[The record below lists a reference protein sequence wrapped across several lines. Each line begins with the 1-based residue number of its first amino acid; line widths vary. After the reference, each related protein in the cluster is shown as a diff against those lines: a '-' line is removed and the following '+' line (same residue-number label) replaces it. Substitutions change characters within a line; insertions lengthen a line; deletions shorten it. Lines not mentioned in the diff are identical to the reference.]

1 MHEPSFGG
9 TDGEL
14 SPREGQDPAVPPA
27 LAAVPASAPA
37 MTGAS
42 SPRQKPGT
50 PSLLR
55 ELNDR
60 AALELLLAEG
70 PLTRAQLSDRTGVS
84 KVTVS
89 QMLARLED
97 RGLVMVAGEQA
108 GGRGPNAALYS
119 VVRSSAYVAGLY
131 VESDLVSAAIA
142 DVTGQCVAEIT
153 VNSNGA
159 DDPVGMVRDAIG
171 RACESAGIG
180 LDKLASVVIG
190 SPGVLDPKTGAPR
203 IAVNLPTWQEDVPD
217 ALREVLHT
225 PVVIENDVN
234 LAAMAERHW
243 GAAAGLDDFAFVW
256 LGTGLGLATVINGQV
271 RRGVGGAAGEIGW
284 MPVHGAPLPAGNE
297 HPSKAGLQ
305 AIAGGLAV
313 QTLAAEYGFTGATA
327 ADVVTAAR
335 ADLARARSSASAV
348 VPAGEVP
355 AGEVPAGEMTAR
367 EVPAGEMTAGE
378 MTAREMTA
386 ADGSRGAAF
395 FDELAHRVSIG
406 VAAVCVVLDPGLVV
420 LGGTVGK
427 AGGAELAT
435 RVAAEVRQLCL
446 ARPAVVPTSLSDEPV
461 LHGAIQAALAQ
472 ARAGLLSSLGTV
484 SD

>member
-1 MHEPSFGG
+1 MHAPSFGG
-9 TDGEL
+9 TDGDL
-14 SPREGQDPAVPPA
+14 SPREGQDQAVPSA
-27 LAAVPASAPA
+27 LAAVPAPAPA

-153 VNSNGA
+153 VDSDGT
-159 DDPVGMVRDAIG
+159 DDPVVMVRDAIG

-203 IAVNLPTWQEDVPD
+203 IAVNLPTWQEGVPD

-297 HPSKAGLQ
+297 HPSKSGLQ

-335 ADLARARSSASAV
+335 ADLARARSSASAELPV
-348 VPAGEVP
+348 GEAP
-355 AGEVPAGEMTAR
+355 DGEMADG
-367 EVPAGEMTAGE
+367 EAAGGEMA
-378 MTAREMTA
+378 A
-386 ADGSRGAAF
+386 ADGSRAAAF

-406 VAAVCVVLDPGLVV
+406 VAAVCVVLDPDLVV

-427 AGGAELAT
+427 AGGAELAA
-435 RVAAEVRQLCL
+435 RVAAGVRQLCL

-461 LHGAIQAALAQ
+461 LRGAIQAALAQ

>member
-1 MHEPSFGG
+1 
-9 TDGEL
+9 
-14 SPREGQDPAVPPA
+14 
-27 LAAVPASAPA
+27 
-37 MTGAS
+37 
-42 SPRQKPGT
+42 
-50 PSLLR
+50 LLR

-70 PLTRAQLSDRTGVS
+70 PLTRAQLSERTGVS

-119 VVRSSAYVAGLY
+119 VVPSSAYVAGLY

-142 DVTGQCVAEIT
+142 DVTGQCVAEIS
-153 VNSNGA
+153 VDPNGG

-171 RACESAGIG
+171 QACESAGIDFSA
-180 LDKLASVVIG
+180 LSAVVIG
-190 SPGVLDPKTGAPR
+190 SPGVLDPQTGAPR
-203 IAVNLPTWQEDVPD
+203 LAVNLPTWHEGVLE

-234 LAAMAERHW
+234 LAAMAERAS
-243 GAAAGLDDFAFVW
+243 GVAAGLDDFAFVW
-256 LGTGLGLATVINGQV
+256 LGVGLGLAAVINGQV

-297 HPSKAGLQ
+297 HPSKTGLQ
-305 AIAGGLAV
+305 ALVGGLAV
-313 QTLAAEYGFTGATA
+313 QTLAAEHGFHGATPADAIMA
-327 ADVVTAAR
+327 AL
-335 ADLARARSSASAV
+335 ADLARERSATGKPPV
-348 VPAGEVP
+348 G
-355 AGEVPAGEMTAR
+355 GGN
-367 EVPAGEMTAGE
+367 
-378 MTAREMTA
+378 
-386 ADGSRGAAF
+386 GAAF
-395 FDELAHRVSIG
+395 MDELAHRVSIG

-427 AGGAELAT
+427 VGGAELAA
-435 RVAAEVRQLCL
+435 RVEAEVPRLCL
-446 ARPAVVPTSLSDEPV
+446 ARPAVVPTSLPGEPV
-461 LHGAIQAALAQ
+461 LHGAMQAALAQ
-472 ARAGLLSSLGTV
+472 ARAGLLGSLGSV